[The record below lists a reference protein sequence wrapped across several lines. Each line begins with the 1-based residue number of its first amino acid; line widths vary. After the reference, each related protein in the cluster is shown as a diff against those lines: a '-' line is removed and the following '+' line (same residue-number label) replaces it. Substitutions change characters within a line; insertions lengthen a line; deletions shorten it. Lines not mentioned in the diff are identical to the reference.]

1 MSKRFIF
8 MEPMNDGAFE
18 VGCDRNGIEY
28 EYIFVKTNEGPK
40 EIRVYSTADQMKIVG
55 SDNE

>member
-1 MSKRFIF
+1 

-28 EYIFVKTNEGPK
+28 EYIFVKTNEGLK